1 MANPLL
7 QVQNYSQSIWYDNIQ
22 RSLLSKIKQM
32 IDEGEIVGITSNP
45 TIFDKAI
52 GGSNDY
58 DDMMTE
64 LLENNPQMSIKE
76 LYEALVIEDIREAAD
91 LLRGVYDATSGVDGY
106 VSVEVSPDL
115 AHDTEGTIKEA
126 QHLFRTIDRENVMI
140 KVPAT
145 KEGLPA
151 ITQIIG
157 QGINV
162 NVTLMFAM
170 QDFLDVADAYL
181 SGLELLDKNGGKL
194 DGVASVASFF
204 ISRMDSAVDKLLP
217 ENSAI
222 AGKVAISY
230 AKNVYQKAIEFY
242 ASQRFKDL
250 EAKGA
255 RIQRLLWASTGVKNP
270 AYRDV
275 LYMEE
280 LMGENTVNTVPP
292 HTLDAFRDHGNA
304 ASRVGKNLEEVQEVL
319 AKVQELNIDLQQIA
333 SKLKEDGV
341 AAFSK
346 SFASLMQ
353 TLEEKKAKLGE
364 KKNLAAKLLEK
375 DCSLWDFPGV
385 NLDEVRERLGWLD
398 SVRETQQ
405 KISDLQEFAHEVREK
420 FSAVVLLGM
429 GGSSLAPEVFMKI
442 FGNKSGYPS
451 LRVID
456 TTNPVTIRQYL
467 QEMDLAKTVFVVSS
481 KSGGTIETLSL
492 YKFFFAEVQKVSSQP
507 GQHFIAITDP
517 GSKLENI
524 ANEKQFLRTFFA
536 PQDVGGRY
544 SVFTVFGMVPAALIG
559 APLQNI
565 LDSAEKIQNS
575 LSATDEISPVVLGT
589 TLGKL
594 ATQGKNKLTF
604 VLSDQLTPFAD
615 WVEQLVAESTGKIG
629 KGVLPVAGEHLQEN
643 YSNDRV
649 FVCVTVGEEKAP
661 NIPSDNVLHIHLENL
676 TDLGGEFLRWQ
687 VATAICGSV
696 LQINPFDQPDVELAK
711 IKARELMSGDGS
723 VTSGDV
729 KIVRDDLEIYSANI
743 DEGTNIEGLLCSL
756 LSSIKSSD
764 YFAVMAYLPYDEE
777 ITNILQKIRCHIQQ
791 KHNIATTIGFGPR
804 FLHST
809 GQLHKGDDNSG
820 VFLQI
825 THSAQDKLAVPGE
838 NYDFNTLIHAQA
850 AGDFQALKEKKR
862 RVLRYHINGKLLV
875 ALKNLL
881 FTMENDV

>member
-58 DDMMTE
+58 DEMMAQ
-64 LLENNPQMSIKE
+64 LLEKNPQMSTKE

-115 AHDTEGTIKEA
+115 AHDTQGTITEA

-194 DGVASVASFF
+194 DRVASVASFF

-217 ENSAI
+217 ENSDI

-230 AKNVYQKAIEFY
+230 AKNVYQKSLEFY

-280 LMGENTVNTVPP
+280 LMGPQTVNTVPP

-304 ASRVGKNLEEVQEVL
+304 ASRVTENLQEVKEVL
-319 AKVQELNIDLQQIA
+319 AKVQELGIDLQQIA
-333 SKLKEDGV
+333 DNLKQDGV

-346 SFASLMQ
+346 SFTSLMQ
-353 TLEEKKAKLGE
+353 TIEQKKHS
-364 KKNLAAKLLEK
+364 KKKSIATKLLEK

-398 SVRETQQ
+398 SVHQTQQ
-405 KISDLQEFAHEVREK
+405 KISELQSFADEVRAK

-451 LRVID
+451 LRIID
-456 TTNPVTIRQYL
+456 TTNPITISQYL
-467 QEMDLAKTVFVVSS
+467 QEMDLAKTVFIVSS

-492 YKFFFAEVQKVSSQP
+492 YKFFFAEVAKISSNP
-507 GQHFIAITDP
+507 GDHFIAITDP

-524 ANEKQFLRTFFA
+524 AKDKQFLRTFFA

-559 APLQNI
+559 VPLQEV
-565 LDSAEKIQNS
+565 LASAAKVQNDCS
-575 LSATDEISPVVLGT
+575 HAEDSPVSLGVA
-589 TLGKL
+589 LGNL
-594 ATQGKNKLTF
+594 AAQGKNKLTF
-604 VLSDQLTPFAD
+604 ILSEKLLSFAD

-629 KGVLPVAGEHLQEN
+629 KGVLPVAGEQLGEN
-643 YSNDRV
+643 YGDDRV
-649 FVCVTVGEEKAP
+649 FVCVTVGEEQAADIK
-661 NIPSDNVLHIHLENL
+661 SDNVFHMHLKNL

-687 VATAICGSV
+687 VATAICGSI

-711 IKARELMSGDGS
+711 IKARELMSGNSKLGS
-723 VTSGDV
+723 EDV
-729 KIVRDDLEIYSANI
+729 KIVRDDLEIYSTNI
-743 DEGTNIEGLLCSL
+743 AEGTNVEGLLCSL
-756 LSSIKSSD
+756 LSSIKAND
-764 YFAVMAYLPYDEE
+764 YFSIMAYLPYNEE
-777 ITNILQKIRCHIQQ
+777 VATVLQKIRNFVHE
-791 KHNIATTIGFGPR
+791 KHQVATTVGFGPR

-825 THSAQDKLAVPGE
+825 THSIEQKLSVPGE

-862 RVLRYHINGKLLV
+862 RVLRYHINGDLV
-875 ALKNLL
+875 VGLKNLL
-881 FTMENDV
+881 FAMEEDV